1 MSSSNQY
8 RDRSE
13 RYGGSDNRNRKRS
26 RSGSPPPW
34 RGRDKPSSSSRRDRD
49 RDSERPNHGR
59 SGRGDRDGE
68 RGGRGGGAAGRNR
81 DGDRD
86 NRRDQDSFAKE
97 QTRRNALQEEEQMRE
112 WVSQEDVFVLK
123 QAKKKAEIRVKEGRA
138 KPIDFLA
145 VNLRVIDKDRNP
157 LDDEIDDADL
167 DIVDPEGVFEGLGDN
182 ELEALEKDIAVY
194 LDLETN
200 KENKEYWVTM
210 KVICQD
216 RQRKSKAAAPEGR
229 AVSSVATDIDK
240 LLSNKSLTE
249 LETLEKQITRKLR
262 SNEPIDVDYWE
273 QLLRSL
279 IVWKAK
285 ARLKKVYE
293 SVINSRL
300 DMLRK
305 QQKEEAENI
314 RQKLEVVLSGPL
326 PVKEIEADG
335 DAIMDE
341 NANTNEGNAKK
352 QPLRERRPIQYTRD
366 MDPEPM
372 LKLSYEDKGLEQMDE
387 KDFLRKLTAER
398 LKVLKLG
405 YVPIKRGTAPHEKS
419 RDGGRNRN
427 RSAMNDAGGSKNGG
441 AISRFSAIPNDDFSQ
456 ATRALY
462 EREVARGVGDN
473 EEIFATEEE
482 VQTASKSSWASKYRP
497 RKPRYFNRV
506 QMGYEWNKYN
516 QTHYDHDNPPPK
528 VVQGYKFNIF
538 YPDLIDKTKA
548 PTYRIEREGGRKR
561 GQSFAPAG
569 EDDTCLIRFIA
580 GAPYE
585 DIAFRIVDKEWDY
598 SAKRERGFRSS
609 FEKGILQL
617 HFQLKKIYYRK

>member
-8 RDRSE
+8 RDRSD
-13 RYGGSDNRNRKRS
+13 RYGGNGGENRTRKRS

-34 RGRDKPSSSSRRDRD
+34 RERDKPSNSSSSRRDRD
-49 RDSERPNHGR
+49 SDRHHNRSDRRDR
-59 SGRGDRDGE
+59 DRDGE
-68 RGGRGGGAAGRNR
+68 RGGSGDKRSRNR
-81 DGDRD
+81 DGERD
-86 NRRDQDSFAKE
+86 HHHHSRRDQDSFAKE

-112 WVSQEDVFVLK
+112 WVSQEDIFVLK

-138 KPIDFLA
+138 KAIDFLA

-167 DIVDPEGVFEGLGDN
+167 DIVDPEGVFEGLTDT
-182 ELEALEKDIAVY
+182 ELEALEKDITVY

-200 KENKEYWVTM
+200 KENREYWVTM

-240 LLSNKSLTE
+240 LLSNKSLDE

-305 QQKEEAENI
+305 QQGEEAENI
-314 RQKLEVVLSGPL
+314 KRKLEVVLAGPL
-326 PVKEIEADG
+326 PVMEAAEEDAAGGTTGKE
-335 DAIMDE
+335 
-341 NANTNEGNAKK
+341 TSK
-352 QPLRERRPIQYTRD
+352 QPPRERKPIQYTRD

-372 LKLSYEDKGLEQMDE
+372 LKLSYGDRGLEQMDE
-387 KDFLRKLTAER
+387 KDFLRKLSAER
-398 LKVLKLG
+398 LKILKLG
-405 YVPIKRGTAPHEKS
+405 YVPIKRGTGPHEKS
-419 RDGGRNRN
+419 REGGRHRN
-427 RSAMNDAGGSKNGG
+427 RSAANDATSGG
-441 AISRFSAIPNDDFSQ
+441 AVSRFSAIPNDDFSQ

-538 YPDLIDKTKA
+538 YPDLIDKTRA

-609 FEKGILQL
+609 FEKVCPLS
-617 HFQLKKIYYRK
+617 FSSFFPFD

>member
-8 RDRSE
+8 RDRSD
-13 RYGGSDNRNRKRS
+13 RYGDNESRNRKRS

-49 RDSERPNHGR
+49 RDPERPNHGR
-59 SGRGDRDGE
+59 SDRRDKDSE
-68 RGGRGGGAAGRNR
+68 RGGRGGGGGGGDNRRNR

-86 NRRDQDSFAKE
+86 NRREQDSFAKE

-138 KPIDFLA
+138 KPIDYLA

-167 DIVDPEGVFEGLGDN
+167 DIVDPEGVFEGLGDG
-182 ELEALEKDIAVY
+182 ELEALEKDIGVY

-240 LLSNKSLTE
+240 LLSNKSLPE
-249 LETLEKQITRKLR
+249 LEALEKQITRKLR

-300 DMLRK
+300 EMLRK
-305 QQKEEAENI
+305 QQTEEAENI
-314 RQKLEVVLSGPL
+314 KRKLEVVLSGPL
-326 PVKEIEADG
+326 PVMELEG
-335 DAIMDE
+335 DEDKP
-341 NANTNEGNAKK
+341 NVTAK
-352 QPLRERRPIQYTRD
+352 PPPRERKPIQYTRD

-387 KDFLRKLTAER
+387 KEFLRKLTAER

-405 YVPIKRGTAPHEKS
+405 YVPIKRGVAANEKS
-419 RDGGRNRN
+419 RDGGRNRY
-427 RSAMNDAGGSKNGG
+427 RAAMNDTAGGNSGG

>member
-1 MSSSNQY
+1 MSSGNQY
-8 RDRSE
+8 RDRSD
-13 RYGGSDNRNRKRS
+13 RHGDSRKRS
-26 RSGSPPPW
+26 RSGSPPW
-34 RGRDKPSSSSRRDRD
+34 RNRDRDRNSSSKRDRSSERHHTHRSDRRDRD
-49 RDSERPNHGR
+49 RGRDGHGGG
-59 SGRGDRDGE
+59 SSGGRGDKNEARE
-68 RGGRGGGAAGRNR
+68 RRE
-81 DGDRD
+81 
-86 NRRDQDSFAKE
+86 QDSFAKE

-167 DIVDPEGVFEGLGDN
+167 DIVDPEGVFEGLSDS
-182 ELEALEKDIAVY
+182 ELQSLEKDIEIY
-194 LDLETN
+194 MDLETN
-200 KENKEYWVTM
+200 KENKEYWTTM

-240 LLSNKSLTE
+240 LLSSKSLDE

-279 IVWKAK
+279 LVWKAK
-285 ARLKKVYE
+285 ARLKKVYQ

-305 QQKEEAENI
+305 QQRVEAENI
-314 RQKLEVVLSGPL
+314 KKKLEVVLAGSL
-326 PVKEIEADG
+326 PVLEAKDEEDG
-335 DAIMDE
+335 
-341 NANTNEGNAKK
+341 EGEG
-352 QPLRERRPIQYTRD
+352 QSSPPSVPILERKPIKYARD

-372 LKLSYEDKGLEQMDE
+372 LKLSYDDRGLEQMDE
-387 KDFLRKLTAER
+387 QEFLRKLGAER
-398 LKVLKLG
+398 LKVMKLG
-405 YVPIKRGTAPHEKS
+405 YVPIKRGAGPNEKS
-419 RDGGRNRN
+419 RDGRHRKP
-427 RSAMNDAGGSKNGG
+427 AANDTTGTV
-441 AISRFSAIPNDDFSQ
+441 SRFSAIPNDDFSQ

-482 VQTASKSSWASKYRP
+482 VQTASKSQWANKYRP